1 MRDWRADSRPDLLR
15 SAHQRSCRL
24 SGMLGKQRCFLVSK
38 SGTLSNPRSEFAT
51 RSEQPFI
58 GKAAVSCP
66 SKDFLRL
73 RM

>member
-51 RSEQPFI
+51 RSEQLSLVRQLS
-58 GKAAVSCP
+58 AALQRIS
-66 SKDFLRL
+66 SD
-73 RM
+73 